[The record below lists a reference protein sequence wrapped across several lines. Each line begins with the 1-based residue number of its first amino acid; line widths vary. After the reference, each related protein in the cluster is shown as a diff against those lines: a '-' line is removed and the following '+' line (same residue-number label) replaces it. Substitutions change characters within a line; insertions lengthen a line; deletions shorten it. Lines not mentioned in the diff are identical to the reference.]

1 MEMNIERRSKPERLR
16 QTADH
21 LGAMVTAMVWD
32 STSSG
37 LFVGDNA
44 GKVTHIN
51 VPTSKVFLQLCR
63 LIFFQFQCISFR
75 AVLGNALRQL
85 VS

>member
-21 LGAMVTAMVWD
+21 LGSVVMAMVWD
-32 STSSG
+32 SNSSS

-51 VPTSKVFLQLCR
+51 VPSSKVFVLFIAC
-63 LIFFQFQCISFR
+63 IIWFISF
-75 AVLGNALRQL
+75 AQEK
-85 VS
+85 SF